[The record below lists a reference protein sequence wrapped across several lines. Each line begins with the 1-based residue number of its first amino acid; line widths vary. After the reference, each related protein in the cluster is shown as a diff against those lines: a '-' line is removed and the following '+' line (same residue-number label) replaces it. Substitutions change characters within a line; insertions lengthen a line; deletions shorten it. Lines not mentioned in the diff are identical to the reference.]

1 MIAEVREAADRLSSA
16 VGRLFELLPA
26 APGRPP
32 GPAQPDEDDTLLE
45 VPDLTGVMDLGEGP
59 EQGR

>member
-26 APGRPP
+26 APE
-32 GPAQPDEDDTLLE
+32 GPLGTATPEDHDTLLE